1 MYERF
6 DISLS
11 TCIMIR
17 LLIVQE
23 QSPCMYSF
31 HRACFDSTSTCMV
44 SVAILALPVRP
55 SVNYECCQSP
65 TLLSMDFSTVPART
79 SGN

>member
-6 DISLS
+6 DVSLS
-11 TCIMIR
+11 TCITIR

-65 TLLSMDFSTVPART
+65 TLLSMVYRGTVYISLT
-79 SGN
+79 

>member
-6 DISLS
+6 DVSLS
-11 TCIMIR
+11 TCITIR
-17 LLIVQE
+17 LLILQE

-55 SVNYECCQSP
+55 SVNYESP
-65 TLLSMDFSTVPART
+65 TLLSMYASKDSC
-79 SGN
+79 G